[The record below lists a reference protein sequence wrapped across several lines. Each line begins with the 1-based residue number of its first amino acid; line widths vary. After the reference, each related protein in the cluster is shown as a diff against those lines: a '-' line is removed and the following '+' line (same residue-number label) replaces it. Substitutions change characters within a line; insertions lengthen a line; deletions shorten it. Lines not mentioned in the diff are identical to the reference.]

1 MPFLGEIEVSE
12 DLFELLQVPSCVDIS
27 LPKPQKLDITLP
39 TGGKIQAITD
49 ASKAIPNDCS
59 LVASLMLQIS
69 PFLASIDCLLK
80 ILGIIAPLIKV
91 VEGLKSLPDASK
103 VIDAIPEFVKA
114 AEKLACCL
122 VVVTPLGP
130 LLFLRDLLNLL
141 LKALNCIIS
150 QLKSIIRIM
159 NGLTLQISVAKAN
172 GNKSSLKILECAQ
185 ENAAISAQH
194 MANSIEVVSTI
205 LELAGSLM
213 GLAGLEPIPIPKLGR
228 QTDIKSLQKT
238 LETLEKARGL
248 IQAALDLPLI
258 KDAVNVCPP

>member
-1 MPFLGEIEVSE
+1 MPYLGEIEVTA
-12 DLFELLQVPSCVDIS
+12 DLFELLQVPRCVDIS
-27 LPKPQKLDITLP
+27 LPKPQKLEITLP

-69 PFLASIDCLLK
+69 PFLTSIDCLLK
-80 ILGIIAPLIKV
+80 ILGIIKPLIKV
-91 VEGLKSLPDASK
+91 VNGLGPPPNPIKLGE
-103 VIDAIPEFVKA
+103 AIPEFVQA

-122 VVVTPLGP
+122 VVVTPVGP

-150 QLKSIIRIM
+150 QLNSIIRIM
-159 NGLTLQISVAKAN
+159 NGLTLKIRVAKAN
-172 GNKSSLKILECAQ
+172 GNASSLKILECAQ

-213 GLAGLEPIPIPKLGR
+213 GLAGLEPIPLPKLGR

-238 LETLEKARGL
+238 LEALEKAKGL
-248 IQAALDLPLI
+248 IQAALDLPFI
-258 KDAVNVCPP
+258 KDAVNVCPS